1 MGWAKEQYIAD
12 LEFEEEREAAYQ
24 EDQSRLC
31 LSMTC
36 TQLVRPL
43 AYDSDSFAAGN
54 LYLRILGLAWFK
66 Q

>member
-1 MGWAKEQYIAD
+1 MGWAKEQYMAY
-12 LEFEEEREAAYQ
+12 LEFERNAAY
-24 EDQSRLC
+24 EEAQSRLR

-43 AYDSDSFAAGN
+43 AYDSGSFAAGN
-54 LYLRILGLAWFK
+54 LYLRILELAWFK